1 MSESLEERVQDLEQL
16 VLRQNERI
24 DMLEQR
30 LETAMRLVMRT
41 AAAQGRTPDD
51 EAA

>member
-16 VLRQNERI
+16 VLRQSERI

-30 LETAMRLVMRT
+30 LEAAMRLVMRT

>member
-16 VLRQNERI
+16 VLRQGERI
-24 DMLEQR
+24 ELLEAR
-30 LETAMRLVMRT
+30 LEAVMRLAART